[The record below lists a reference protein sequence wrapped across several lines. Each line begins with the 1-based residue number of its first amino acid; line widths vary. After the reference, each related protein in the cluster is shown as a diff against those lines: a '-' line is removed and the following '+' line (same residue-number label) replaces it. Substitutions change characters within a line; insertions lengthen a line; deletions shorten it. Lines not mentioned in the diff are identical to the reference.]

1 MMDTRYR
8 MELPSPAPHALS
20 TLLDPQTPPPQHG
33 AAPRELTLS
42 DLLELLRRRRGIM
55 ALVFAITMVLAITAF
70 VTATRLYK
78 ATAQIQV
85 QKESADAVGMDSV
98 HGGEAAGDAIESNIT
113 LQTEAQILKSDAL
126 ALRVVEALDL
136 EKTADFQPKF
146 NPIGWAMGLFATKG
160 LPDPKNVP
168 LAQAP
173 GRRTHAVKTFESH
186 LKVEAVSGTRLIS
199 VEYLSSDRQV
209 AAAVVNELVKDL
221 VNYNFETRQ
230 VATAKASEW
239 LQKQLADL
247 KAQSEALQARLVALQ
262 HDSGMFTL
270 GQTDTQ
276 GREQVYTPALDRLQQ
291 LTAQLAQAE
300 SARVVKGAIDQVVE
314 NGDPELISGLAGSAT
329 TSGASSGLNN
339 SLTLLQGLR
348 AQQAQAQAE
357 LAEANDKFGPGY
369 PKVQELEAKMRD
381 INQSIAQE
389 TQRLK
394 ARARNDYEV
403 AQNVEA
409 RDRAAYDQE
418 KTEARQLNGNAVGY
432 EIARQE
438 AQQSRELYASLL
450 KRLEEADLI
459 AGLRS
464 SNITVVDPA
473 EVPARPAKPN
483 MILYLGGGMVGGMF
497 LAVCAALFR
506 EATDTRIQRIGDLPS
521 LGFVAPIAFLP
532 HHPGA
537 SKRLTGRGGGD
548 RVTLLSP
555 NGGKFALATDV
566 APMIATDAPRA
577 PYTES
582 LRALRTTL
590 TQRRGDQPP
599 PQVVL
604 ITSSLPQEGKSL
616 LSVNLAAVFAQS
628 GKRVLLVDA
637 DLRTP
642 VLHERLGR
650 PATEGL
656 SEHLEHLMS
665 SDGITLPQPE
675 TLAVGRGATL
685 DFLAAGSPPEL
696 PSELLG
702 SDAMLALLDRWR
714 GTYDYIFIDGAP
726 VLPVTDSAV
735 LSPLVDYTVIVA
747 RHNQT
752 DRISLSRTCHI
763 LEMQGLGRHG
773 IVLNGIRNEKSVE
786 YGYYGYTATGS
797 DRRAV

>member
-1 MMDTRYR
+1 MMNSNYR
-8 MELPSPAPHALS
+8 MELPSPAPQALS
-20 TLLDPQTPPPQHG
+20 TLLDQPSPQPPHG
-33 AAPRELTLS
+33 GPARELTLP

-55 ALVFAITMVLAITAF
+55 ALVFSITFSLALVAF
-70 VTATRLYK
+70 FTSTKLYK
-78 ATAQIQV
+78 ASAQIQV
-85 QKESADAVGMDSV
+85 QKEAADAIGMENV
-98 HGGEAAGDAIESNIT
+98 HGGEAAGDAIESNVT

-146 NPIGWAMGLFATKG
+146 SPIGWVLGLFATKG
-160 LPDPKNVP
+160 TPDPKNVP
-168 LAQAP
+168 LEQAP
-173 GRRTHAVKTFESH
+173 GRRTHAVKTFQSH
-186 LKVEAVSGTRLIS
+186 LKVEAVSGTRLIN
-199 VEYLSSDRQV
+199 VYYYSSDRQI

-239 LQKQLADL
+239 LQKQLGDL
-247 KAQSEALQARLVALQ
+247 KAQSEALQARLVELQ

-270 GQTDTQ
+270 GQTDNQ

-300 SARVVKGAIDQVVE
+300 SARVVKGAIYQVVE

-329 TSGASSGLNN
+329 TSGASAGLNN

-348 AQQAQAQAE
+348 AQQAAAQAE

-369 PKVQELEAKMRD
+369 PKVQELEAKLKD
-381 INQSIAQE
+381 INQSIKQE

-394 ARARNDYEV
+394 ARAKNDYEV

-418 KTEARQLNGNAVGY
+418 KSEARQLNGNAVGY

-438 AQQSRELYASLL
+438 AEQSRDLYASLL
-450 KRLEEADLI
+450 KRLREADLI

-464 SNITVVDPA
+464 SNITIVDPA

-483 MILYLGGGMVGGMF
+483 LILYLGGGLVGGMF
-497 LAVCAALFR
+497 FAVCAALFR
-506 EATDTRIQRIGDLPS
+506 ESTDTRIQRIGDLSS

-537 SKRLTGRGGGD
+537 SKRLPRRSGGD

-555 NGGKFALATDV
+555 TGNSYALASDV
-566 APMIATDAPRA
+566 VPIIATDAPRA
-577 PYTES
+577 PYTEA

-590 TQRRGDQPP
+590 MQRRGEQPA

-650 PATEGL
+650 QATEGL
-656 SEHLEHLMS
+656 SEHLISGDET
-665 SDGITLPQPE
+665 TLPQPVA
-675 TLAVGRGATL
+675 LPVGRGATL
-685 DFLAAGSPPEL
+685 DFLAAGAPPEL

-714 GTYDYIFIDGAP
+714 GTYDYIFLDGAP

-752 DRISLSRTCHI
+752 DRVSLGRTCRI

-773 IVLNGIRNEKSVE
+773 IVLNGVRDEKSVQ
-786 YGYYGYTATGS
+786 YGYYGYSGAGS